1 MYASEYKNTRGMT
14 PLVSNAKIFVNRN
27 PLQTVTQH
35 VTDYYDLSMN
45 GKPAT
50 TFYETTRKQAS
61 TLSTMRDIELETTEN
76 LKDAVKSKSHL
87 FLTPDVAFFKLQS
100 KLRSFQPYQT
110 SMKDYEYEMHETRLP
125 GGEVIEQAC
134 IDPPQSRI
142 SSATGEKR
150 EQILRDH

>member
-1 MYASEYKNTRGMT
+1 MKVEKLRRAFQPKLNHVQTVARLQTRQAPPVTAGGMSMYASEYKNTRGMT
-14 PLVSNAKIFVNRN
+14 PQVSNAKIFVNRN

-87 FLTPDVAFFKLQS
+87 F
-100 KLRSFQPYQT
+100 
-110 SMKDYEYEMHETRLP
+110 
-125 GGEVIEQAC
+125 
-134 IDPPQSRI
+134 
-142 SSATGEKR
+142 
-150 EQILRDH
+150 